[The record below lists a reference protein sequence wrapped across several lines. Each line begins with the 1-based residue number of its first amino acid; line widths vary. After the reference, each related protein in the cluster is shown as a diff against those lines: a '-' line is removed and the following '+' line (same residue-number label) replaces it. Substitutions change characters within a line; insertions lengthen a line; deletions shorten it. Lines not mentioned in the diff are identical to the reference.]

1 MNARCS
7 PASTESRRRRGVAL
21 VAVLYFL
28 VVAALTSIA
37 VLLGTRMAVR
47 SGSDLRTDAYLI
59 AAGDAV
65 VHGALARWNGAERLR
80 QPIGGTVSFA
90 GPAERGITST
100 LWITR
105 LGFRVFSL
113 AAEVRSGAGGPAR
126 RIALLV
132 RVPLTEPRVA
142 ATLLSSVD
150 VSLGDGVRVIA
161 NDSGACA
168 DSATAAVTLAPG
180 VTLSLDPSLAADS
193 APLVRADPIAADS
206 MAYLRLG
213 GVSWTDLVARAD
225 VHLEPDMSISPAPV
239 AAGDTCRDGAA
250 NWGEPVD
257 RTSVCATRVPIVYAR
272 GDLTVV
278 GGRGQGVLLVD
289 GRLVIAGP
297 FTYSGQIVVRRGLET
312 HGDAISLTGSVFA
325 WRATSDSSRT
335 RAVNGDVVLTH
346 GTSLRYSRCD
356 VAHGMASWLH
366 PRAVHARAWTELF

>member
-1 MNARCS
+1 
-7 PASTESRRRRGVAL
+7 VAL

-47 SGSDLRTDAYLI
+47 SGSDVRTDASLV

-65 VHGALARWNGAERLR
+65 VHGALAGWNGPERLR
-80 QPIGGTVSFA
+80 QPIGSTVSY
-90 GPAERGITST
+90 PQPQTRGITST

-105 LGFRVFSL
+105 LGMRIFSL
-113 AAEVRSGAGGPAR
+113 TTEVRTGANGPAR

-132 RVPLTEPRVA
+132 RVPLTQPPVA
-142 ATLLSSVD
+142 TALLSSVD

-161 NDSGACA
+161 TDSGACA
-168 DSATAAVTLAPG
+168 DTATAAVTLAPG
-180 VTLSLDPSLAADS
+180 VMLSLDTALAPDAR
-193 APLVRADPIAADS
+193 PLVHVDTIASDS
-206 MAYLRLG
+206 TAYLALG
-213 GVSWTDLVARAD
+213 GLSWDELVARAD
-225 VHLEPDMSISPAPV
+225 VHLEGDLSLSPAPV
-239 AAGDTCRDGAA
+239 VVGDTCGDGAA
-250 NWGEPVD
+250 NWGDPANAA
-257 RTSVCATRVPIVYAR
+257 SVCAARAPLVHAR
-272 GDLTVV
+272 GDLTIQ

-297 FTYSGQIVVRRGLET
+297 FTYSGQIVVRRGIET
-312 HGDAISLTGSVFA
+312 RADAISLTGGVSA

-335 RAVNGDVVLTH
+335 RAVNTDVVLTH

-356 VAHGMASWLH
+356 VAHGMASWLQ